1 MYTIARSAS
10 DKPIKGGQTWPQ
22 IKMTMKLEPAIAR
35 SNSTFPHSTR
45 SSSRKLLRSFPK
57 GKRVKV
63 LQESLE
69 MVSQLVTE
77 LEADT
82 WWKLVY
88 RLGLAVSFYKMVRK
102 TSKEGGSIIIRDAN
116 GKEQHLYVPD

>member
-1 MYTIARSAS
+1 
-10 DKPIKGGQTWPQ
+10 
-22 IKMTMKLEPAIAR
+22 
-35 SNSTFPHSTR
+35 
-45 SSSRKLLRSFPK
+45 
-57 GKRVKV
+57 
-63 LQESLE
+63 